1 MGETFSVVE
10 RLRLRLGLSVYVG
23 HRWRSGWRAP
33 LPFYAFTCPRH
44 GVVLSYPHGYGET
57 LRCPRCLDEALKEA
71 GE

>member
-23 HRWRSGWRAP
+23 HRWRPGWREP
-33 LPFYAFTCPRH
+33 LPFYAFRCPRH
-44 GVVLSYPHGYGET
+44 GVVLSYPQGYGET
-57 LRCPRCLDEALKEA
+57 LRCPRCWDRALKEA